1 MITRRELLQYTA
13 VAAVGHATRAEAQA
27 ADAPLFPGFKTAK
40 IKTSGATI
48 NLVSGGNGSPVLLM
62 HGYPQTHVLW
72 HKIAPKL
79 AEKFSVVA
87 ADLRG
92 YGDSSKPEGGEKHES
107 YSKRAMAQDMA
118 EAMQQLRFEKFAV
131 VGHDRGGRVAHRLS
145 LDHADKGNQ
154 SSFLHILPPY
164 H

>member
-1 MITRRELLQYTA
+1 MITRRQWLQYTAATTA
-13 VAAVGHATRAEAQA
+13 VAAVGHTTRAEQS
-27 ADAPLFPGFKTAK
+27 ADAPLFPGFKTPK

-48 NLVSGGNGSPVLLM
+48 NLVSGGKGSPVLLM

-92 YGDSSKPEGGEKHES
+92 YGDSSKPDGGEKHEN
-107 YSKRAMAQDMA
+107 YSKRAMAQGMA
-118 EAMQQLRFEKFAV
+118 EAMHQL
-131 VGHDRGGRVAHRLS
+131 
-145 LDHADKGNQ
+145 
-154 SSFLHILPPY
+154 
-164 H
+164 

>member
-1 MITRRELLQYTA
+1 MINENSSIIINQFSFLIEEEHHDHATSVLQYTAATTA
-13 VAAVGHATRAEAQA
+13 VAAVGHTTRAEAQA

-48 NLVSGGNGSPVLLM
+48 NLVSGGKGSPVLLM

-92 YGDSSKPEGGEKHES
+92 YGDSSRSEE
-107 YSKRAMAQDMA
+107 R
-118 EAMQQLRFEKFAV
+118 R
-131 VGHDRGGRVAHRLS
+131 VG
-145 LDHADKGNQ
+145 K
-154 SSFLHILPPY
+154 
-164 H
+164 